1 MNTDGK
7 RVLIVEDA
15 GPLNRMLQFLLS
27 SKGYVTDSASNGI
40 EALEALEKT
49 AADAIILDL
58 MMPEMDGFEFYER
71 LKANEKYK
79 QTPVIILSS
88 LEAEKGRERMMSM
101 GASDYIVKPF
111 VSNDLIGKVSNA
123 LTHPSI
129 N

>member
-40 EALEALEKT
+40 EALDALEKK
-49 AADAIILDL
+49 AADAIILDP

-79 QTPVIILSS
+79 QTPVIILSA
-88 LEAEKGRERMMSM
+88 LEANKGRERLMSM
-101 GASDYIVKPF
+101 GASDYIIKPF
-111 VSNDLIGKVSNA
+111 LPGDLLEKVSTA
-123 LTHPSI
+123 LRPSVR
-129 N
+129 

>member
-1 MNTDGK
+1 MMNTAGK

-15 GPLNRMLQFLLS
+15 GPLNRMLQILLS
-27 SKGYVTDSASNGI
+27 SKGYVTDSAYNGI
-40 EALEALEKT
+40 EALESLEKT

-71 LKANEKYK
+71 LKSNEKYK
-79 QTPVIILSS
+79 QTPVIILSA
-88 LEAEKGRERMMSM
+88 LEAKKGRERLMSM

-111 VSNDLIGKVSNA
+111 LSNDLFEKVSTA
-123 LTHPSI
+123 LTPSV